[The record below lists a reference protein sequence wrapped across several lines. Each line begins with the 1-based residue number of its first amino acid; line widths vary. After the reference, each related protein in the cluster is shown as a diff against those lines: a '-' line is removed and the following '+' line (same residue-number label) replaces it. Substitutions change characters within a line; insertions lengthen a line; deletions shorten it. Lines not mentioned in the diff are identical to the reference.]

1 MYQENMTTLPN
12 PPNTEGNREISS
24 EAYLSYSLEV
34 LESLYRAER
43 NMTPEMAARPAPHS
57 VKTQLGLQ
65 QKKEPPH
72 LSQQQQ
78 HNQQQPYH
86 DVSSAHMAAVYDQFD
101 GMQPVDGQPV
111 GRQGS
116 MELMPPPDPRL
127 PDTFSSSSSDPTR
140 ATVSSLSSSSSPD
153 RLTSLSLLSAFS
165 NNHMADLL
173 AAQAGGNNRGT
184 ADSGRLIEDML
195 ELVRRSESELRHIQ
209 GNIEDMNMD
218 DFGGRESSYD
228 LRFTGLS
235 QERFSD
241 AARSTDSTTSSALMR
256 DTMLTIPREEY
267 ASAQPGQQQQQQQD
281 RMSEISRMSMDE
293 DVAEVLLRLSRDRE
307 SNENSSEG
315 GGDAM
320 QM

>member
-101 GMQPVDGQPV
+101 GMQPVEKPV

-281 RMSEISRMSMDE
+281 RMSEMSRMSMDE